1 MHAPAE
7 HELALPR
14 VASPSALSIVRRTL
28 RATFVAAFVLSLSAA
43 GADLEGL
50 GEMLGSGDLATVR
63 DASSERFREFLAGGG
78 DVHAA
83 DNGGRTLLW
92 WAALLNPNP
101 EVTRLLLE
109 AGADPGT
116 KSLAGWTAA
125 EISGSN
131 PNPAVPRLL
140 RIYRSAPEPI
150 HFPPDVPL
158 WRLAYGDWAATASVE
173 AVKTL
178 LDGSA
183 EAAVLIRRWGDLLY
197 WAAAN
202 PDPGVARLL
211 LERGADPNAKTS
223 DGWTPLHGAAANP
236 NPAVARLLQDHGAD
250 PNAGLSLEL
259 SRLAAVNS
267 AATWRERSVDE
278 GILPTAASDTMRR
291 NVAYGIRYAS
301 VPQAKRWLQQF
312 ARQRLEEADSSGFH
326 AELLR
331 SAAAANLDPNV
342 AGLLLDLGTDAN
354 AARADGW
361 TPLHGAAAN
370 PNPAVAQ
377 LLLERG
383 ADPNAVSVDGWT
395 PLHRAAMLGNP
406 ETVQVL
412 LDAGGRLDA
421 VGDGGRTA
429 LHWAARYNP
438 NPAVGQLLLERGA
451 VPTARDSGGATPSLL
466 AWLNRRT
473 EVALSLQGLGTED
486 AVPLE
491 RLLDLQWLS
500 ETSWVDLE
508 AVVASAS
515 EAQLAAR
522 DGCGRTALHSIV
534 FHAAFDLVRHGAGPR
549 GMRDDALDALL
560 ARSVSPGVLDSRGN
574 SVAHYAAAGAGLG
587 ASGGEAGGYQKVVA
601 ALRNGGVDFNAVGSA
616 DLLPVHY
623 ALVGRDFSGFD
634 PQDRRFASWLA
645 GQTGT
650 DPRIDSVDGTPFR
663 GGIVPLARM
672 DACIAG
678 SIGAYAAR
686 NGTAPAGTA
695 IVAVDN
701 PESGGVPRSSPVGKL
716 TTRRDGASR
725 QEVPVA
731 RAQSHLPKD
740 GNTVGMEFV
749 ALPSGTFTMG
759 SESGEADADER
770 PLTRVSIS
778 AFSIGTSEVTRGQW
792 AGLMG
797 SDPSGP
803 DSCTPSPNCPV
814 VDVSWDDVQRFI
826 TVLEGS
832 PGEELHAY
840 RLPTEAEWEYAARAG
855 TLGERHAGNLDEIAW
870 HGGNSGGMPHPVTM
884 KTPNAFDLYDML
896 GNVWEWVGDW
906 YGRYPGISLTNPT
919 GPSTGTR
926 RALRGG
932 GWYGDAAYSRAAS
945 RGYDNPAGTFSNVGF
960 RLVREDRAVVTVP
973 VGLSGT
979 VKLIRQNDG
988 SYTLDG
994 NPFGSGDRWTA
1005 PTGNQ
1010 YELTLSNGT
1019 WTAHYVPVEVM
1030 VPLGTTGTSVTLS
1043 RAEDMTWSL
1052 NGNPFKSGGRRTAAN
1067 GNAYELT
1074 LSQGTWTASYVP
1086 VQEMVTLGNSGTSV
1100 TLSRAEDM
1108 TWSLDGNSFNS
1119 GGISVAANGNKY
1131 ELTLSQGTWTAS
1143 YVPVEEMVTL
1153 GSAGNMVTLSRA
1165 EDGTW
1170 LANGAQISTGGLL
1183 TVDGKQ
1189 YVLTLSAT
1197 GWTASLRSEQG
1208 MGPEGTTG
1216 NTGSTPKIY
1225 WTDDESG
1232 GMIRRA
1238 SLDGTDVEDLITG
1251 LSRPTG
1257 LALDLGGS
1265 KIYWAVG
1272 DGGGKIQRA
1281 NLEGGDI
1288 EDVVTGLDFPSS
1300 GLVLAVGAGKV
1311 YWVAGRSGDKI
1322 QRADPEVKEIEDVV
1336 TGLSGVS
1343 DLALDV
1349 DGSKIYWT
1357 TGGAQGKIQ
1366 RTDLNGG
1373 AIEDVLTGL
1382 RYPGGLALELYRDK
1396 VYWTNGSVDRS
1407 DSLNQIQRANLD
1419 GTGVEEVATG
1429 VDLED
1434 SGLALDVGED
1444 KMYWTDRGAL
1454 YQANLDGTDRK
1465 ILVRPTATRRV
1476 GPALDLGPTVHPT
1489 PPPGKVYWT
1498 DFTANKIQRANLDGS
1513 GVEVLVTARAPHG
1526 LALDLRADKMYW
1538 TELSARDATGTFQ
1551 RGKIRRANLD
1561 GSGVEDLVT
1570 GLANPRYLALDSFG
1584 GGYLFWTDEGS
1595 HKIQRARQD
1604 GSEVTDVV
1612 SFDPLT
1618 RRVEGPYGLELANA
1632 SSEMCW
1638 TEVRG
1643 TGFYCADRWD
1653 GSEWRQVFRGTEME
1667 RPRSLA
1673 LHHGGNMYWTVG
1685 RTVSGTGNKIQTA
1698 HLYNSDVSVQ
1708 DIVTEVLGVENLALD
1723 LSANKMYWTMSGKI
1737 QRANMGGTEIEDVV
1751 TGLNDPTGLAVDPGD
1766 AGL

>member
-7 HELALPR
+7 HELTLPR
-14 VASPSALSIVRRTL
+14 VAARTALSMVRRPL
-28 RATFVAAFVLSLSAA
+28 RAAVVAAFVVPLSAA
-43 GADLEGL
+43 GADLDGF
-50 GEMLGSGDLATVR
+50 GETLRSGDLATVR
-63 DASSERFREFLAGGG
+63 DASPERFREFLAGGG

-83 DNGGRTLLW
+83 DNAGGTLLW

-109 AGADPGT
+109 AGADPGA
-116 KSLAGWTAA
+116 KSLGAWTAA
-125 EISGSN
+125 EISRSN
-131 PNPAVPRLL
+131 PNPAVARLL
-140 RIYRSAPEPI
+140 RKYRSAPEPI
-150 HFPPDVPL
+150 HFPPAVPL

-173 AVKTL
+173 AVETL

-183 EAAVLIRRWGDLLY
+183 EAAVLIRRRGDLLY

-342 AGLLLDLGTDAN
+342 AGLLLDLGADAN

-395 PLHRAAMLGNP
+395 PLHRSAMLGNP
-406 ETVQVL
+406 ETVQLL

-421 VGDGGRTA
+421 VSGGGRTA
-429 LHWAARYNP
+429 LHWAARHNP
-438 NPAVGQLLLERGA
+438 NPAVAQLLLERGA

-473 EVALSLQGLGTED
+473 EMALSLQGLGTED

-500 ETSWVDLE
+500 GTSWVDLE
-508 AVVASAS
+508 AVAASAS
-515 EAQLAAR
+515 EAQLSAR

-534 FHAAFDLVRHGAGPR
+534 LHAAFDLARHGVGPL
-549 GMRDDALDALL
+549 GMRADAFDALL
-560 ARSVSPGVLDSRGN
+560 ARGMSPGVLDGRGN
-574 SVAHYAAAGAGLG
+574 SLAHYAVAGAGLG
-587 ASGGEAGGYQKVVA
+587 ASGDEAGGYQKVVA

-623 ALVGRDFSGFD
+623 ALVGRDLSGFD
-634 PQDRRFASWLA
+634 RQDRGFAGWLA
-645 GQTGT
+645 RQTGT
-650 DPRIDSVDGTPFR
+650 DPSIDSADGTPFG
-663 GGIVPLARM
+663 GGIVPLTRM

-678 SIGAYAAR
+678 SIDAYKAR
-686 NGTAPAGTA
+686 NGSAPAGTA
-695 IVAVDN
+695 IVPPDD
-701 PESGGVPRSSPVGKL
+701 PGIGGLRGSSTAGKL
-716 TTRRDGASR
+716 TTRRVGASR

-731 RAQSHLPKD
+731 RAQGHLTKET
-740 GNTVGMEFV
+740 NTVGMEFV
-749 ALPSGTFTMG
+749 TVPSGTFTMG

-797 SDPSGP
+797 SDPSGS
-803 DSCTPSPNCPV
+803 DSCTPNPDCPV
-814 VDVSWDDVQRFI
+814 VNVSWDDVQRFI
-826 TVLEGS
+826 NVLEGER
-832 PGEELHAY
+832 GEELHAY

-855 TLGERHAGNLDEIAW
+855 TLGERYAGNLDEIAW
-870 HGGNSGGMPHPVTM
+870 HGGNSGGMPHPVAM

-896 GNVWEWVGDW
+896 GNAWEWVGDR
-906 YGRYPGISLTNPT
+906 YGRYPGTSLTDPT

-932 GWYGDAAYSRAAS
+932 GWYGGAAYSRAAS
-945 RGYDNPAGTFSNVGF
+945 RGYDNPAGKFSNVGF

-994 NPFGSGDRWTA
+994 KSFGSGDLWTAPSGNQYQLTLSSGTWTARYVPVEVMVSLGSTGASATLSRAEDMTWSIDGALVKSGGRWTA
-1005 PTGNQ
+1005 PSGNQ
-1010 YELTLSNGT
+1010 YELTLSSGT
-1019 WTAHYVPVEVM
+1019 WTASYVPVELTVS
-1030 VPLGTTGTSVTLS
+1030 LGSTGNMVTLS
-1043 RAEDMTWSL
+1043 RAEDMTWSIDGAL
-1052 NGNPFKSGGRRTAAN
+1052 VKSGDLWTAPS
-1067 GNAYELT
+1067 GNQYELT
-1074 LSQGTWTASYVP
+1074 LSSGTWTASYVP
-1086 VQEMVTLGNSGTSV
+1086 VELTVSLGSTGNMV

-1108 TWSLDGNSFNS
+1108 TWSIDGALVKS
-1119 GGISVAANGNKY
+1119 GDLWTAPSGDRY
-1131 ELTLSQGTWTAS
+1131 ELTLSSGTWTAS
-1143 YVPVEEMVTL
+1143 SVAVE
-1153 GSAGNMVTLSRA
+1153 
-1165 EDGTW
+1165 
-1170 LANGAQISTGGLL
+1170 
-1183 TVDGKQ
+1183 
-1189 YVLTLSAT
+1189 
-1197 GWTASLRSEQG
+1197 G
-1208 MGPEGTTG
+1208 MGPAGTTG
-1216 NTGSTPKIY
+1216 ATGTTPKIY
-1225 WTDDESG
+1225 WTVG
-1232 GMIRRA
+1232 GSDGKIQRA
-1238 SLDGTDVEDLITG
+1238 NLDGTGVEDLVTG
-1251 LSRPTG
+1251 LNLPNG
-1257 LALDLGGS
+1257 LALDQGGG

-1272 DGGGKIQRA
+1272 HAGGKIQRA
-1281 NLEGGDI
+1281 NLDGTGV
-1288 EDVVTGLDFPSS
+1288 EDLVTGLDFPSS

-1311 YWVAGRSGDKI
+1311 YWVAGRSGDKV

-1357 TGGAQGKIQ
+1357 TGGSQGKIQ

-1396 VYWTNGSVDRS
+1396 VYWTNGSFDRK
-1407 DSLNQIQRANLD
+1407 IQRANLD
-1419 GTGVEEVATG
+1419 GTGIEEVATG

-1444 KMYWTDRGAL
+1444 KMYWTDRGQL
-1454 YQANLDGTDRK
+1454 VQANLDGTDRK
-1465 ILVRPTATRRV
+1465 VLAMGV

-1513 GVEVLVTARAPHG
+1513 GVEILVTARAPHG

-1538 TELSARDATGTFQ
+1538 TELSARDTTGTFQ

-1570 GLANPRYLALDSFG
+1570 GLVNPRYLALDFFG
-1584 GGYLFWTDEGS
+1584 YGYVFWTDEGG

-1618 RRVEGPYGLELANA
+1618 RRVEGPYGLVLANA

-1673 LHHGGNMYWTVG
+1673 LYHGGNMYWTVG
-1685 RTVSGTGNKIQTA
+1685 RTVSGTGNKIQA
-1698 HLYNSDVSVQ
+1698 ALLYASHVPVK

-1737 QRANMGGTEIEDVV
+1737 QRATMVGTEIEDVV